1 MEGQVFCKRGV
12 VLEIQKS
19 LERIIVSG
27 RPQVRGLKY
36 RYVAWIPRDSSDFGV
51 PVLRY
56 HNLHERD
63 EDYHHRVF
71 NPQTGEQILYET
83 LGRSQFPV
91 MSEILDEIEA
101 ILELYPEEGAG
112 QVECSPELP

>member
-1 MEGQVFCKRGV
+1 MFCKQGV
-12 VLEIQKS
+12 VLEVQKS
-19 LERIIVSG
+19 LERMIVSG

-36 RYVAWIPRDSSDFGV
+36 RYVVWLPRGSSNVGV

-56 HNLHERD
+56 HNLHSQD

-83 LGRSQFPV
+83 LDRLQFPV

-101 ILELYPEEGAG
+101 VLEFYPTDGARQPDG
-112 QVECSPELP
+112 APEDD